1 MEIKLSVNEV
11 RHAMELWLRKTF
23 DEGFKITEV
32 RPTNDGI
39 SVKLALTVERPPDP
53 LKDTP

>member
-11 RHAMELWLRKTF
+11 RHAMELWLRETF